1 MICGLKHD
9 ISHIIIIQ
17 RRVIIMKG
25 IVRKICVFL
34 NSLAHTSKHSY
45 SLIGPYEPKMPDKLK
60 D

>member
-1 MICGLKHD
+1 
-9 ISHIIIIQ
+9 
-17 RRVIIMKG
+17 MKG